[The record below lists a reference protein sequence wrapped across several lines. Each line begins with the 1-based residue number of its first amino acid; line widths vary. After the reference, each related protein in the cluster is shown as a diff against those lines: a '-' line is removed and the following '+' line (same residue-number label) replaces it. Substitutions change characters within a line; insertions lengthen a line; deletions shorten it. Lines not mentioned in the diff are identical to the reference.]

1 VVIMANSITELGGAT
16 RVAYVLASGLAARGY
31 DVHLVGLETAETPHG
46 YPRDPAV
53 TRVTLLDRP
62 VPSATDEPSRAAAD
76 LEIAEALAAT
86 LAGIGPGVIIATQ
99 VWCKEMLDRVDHDG
113 WRVIGQYHSS
123 AEAAARSGDDER
135 LMRAYGDVEWFTLL
149 TQADADAFIAR
160 GLRQSIAVP
169 NPATFW
175 PDHPSPGD
183 RAVITFLGRLSVE
196 KAPGILADAWA
207 QIQAQHPQWRL
218 QFVGSGPLAETVAE
232 RALPRTTVLPATDD
246 PQRVLTDS
254 SVLVVPSLVEGF
266 PLSLLEGMAC
276 GLAVVSA
283 DASAG
288 VRELIDDG
296 VNGLLAIRG
305 DAADLARQLGRV
317 LADAEL
323 RRALGAAARA
333 TATLYRLDVVLDAWE
348 QLLGGVTA
356 R

>member
-1 VVIMANSITELGGAT
+1 
-16 RVAYVLASGLAARGY
+16 
-31 DVHLVGLETAETPHG
+31 
-46 YPRDPAV
+46 
-53 TRVTLLDRP
+53 
-62 VPSATDEPSRAAAD
+62 
-76 LEIAEALAAT
+76 
-86 LAGIGPGVIIATQ
+86 
-99 VWCKEMLDRVDHDG
+99 
-113 WRVIGQYHSS
+113 
-123 AEAAARSGDDER
+123 
-135 LMRAYGDVEWFTLL
+135 
-149 TQADADAFIAR
+149 
-160 GLRQSIAVP
+160 
-169 NPATFW
+169 
-175 PDHPSPGD
+175 
-183 RAVITFLGRLSVE
+183 
-196 KAPGILADAWA
+196 
-207 QIQAQHPQWRL
+207 
-218 QFVGSGPLAETVAE
+218 
-232 RALPRTTVLPATDD
+232 VLPATDD

-333 TATLYRLDVVLDAWE
+333 TATLYRLDAVLDAWE